1 MRSRPTTESSSG
13 GADSA
18 VRGSEGAGR
27 GEVALV
33 PRAPKR
39 PRAPLAPL
47 NHHPYPPAGP
57 DVDGNI
63 RGLVLVALKM
73 NHPRVGTIILEA
85 NRMNKVLLI
94 AIQ

>member
-1 MRSRPTTESSSG
+1 MRSRPTTESSSE

-18 VRGSEGAGR
+18 VRGPEGAGR

-47 NHHPYPPAGP
+47 NHHPYP
-57 DVDGNI
+57 DVDGSI